1 MALSDAQSVDNAGTN
16 YLQTPA
22 IIASLIIATAL
33 VALRVLKIL
42 YQPAPAGQLLLPL
55 LLEVHPF
62 VAQDSTAA
70 VCLCMFHAP
79 NANVDVV
86 TSLTA
91 LLATVGS

>member
-1 MALSDAQSVDNAGTN
+1 MALSDAQIGDNAGTK

-42 YQPAPAGQLLLPL
+42 YQPAPAGQLLLLL
-55 LLEVHPF
+55 LLEVDSF

-79 NANVDVV
+79 NANVDVA

-91 LLATVGS
+91 LLAAVGS